1 MVTATDAKK
10 QSAPCSFFELVSVFL
25 VLGATAFGGPA
36 AHIAMMESQLVRDR
50 QWLTRDEF
58 IDLLGAANLIP
69 GPSSTELA
77 MHIGYKTH
85 GMLGLVAVG
94 CSFIAPAFCMVTF
107 ISSLYLRFSH
117 LPVTQ
122 AILYGIKP
130 VIVVIVLQAVWSL
143 ARTALKNSFLIA
155 LAITAAVLFL
165 VGASVPL
172 ILFGCGMIAAVWA
185 FCKSPPPRES
195 RAFRLICT
203 VCIFLLALSFVVS
216 SITSKNLT
224 YTQSNLFLYFAKI
237 GSLLYGGG
245 YVLLAFLRS
254 DLVENYHWLTS
265 SQLLDA
271 IAIGQI
277 TPGPFFITATFIGF
291 ILGGFLG
298 ACIATFGMFMPAF
311 VFVAMTAP
319 FVQSIRA
326 SRLAS
331 SFLDAAN
338 AAAVALMAIVMLQM
352 GADACHDLKGICI
365 AAVTFLI
372 LIYKRINYLWSRILH
387 ERE

>member
-1 MVTATDAKK
+1 
-10 QSAPCSFFELVSVFL
+10 
-25 VLGATAFGGPA
+25 
-36 AHIAMMESQLVRDR
+36 
-50 QWLTRDEF
+50 
-58 IDLLGAANLIP
+58 
-69 GPSSTELA
+69 
-77 MHIGYKTH
+77 
-85 GMLGLVAVG
+85 
-94 CSFIAPAFCMVTF
+94 
-107 ISSLYLRFSH
+107 
-117 LPVTQ
+117 
-122 AILYGIKP
+122 
-130 VIVVIVLQAVWSL
+130 
-143 ARTALKNSFLIA
+143 
-155 LAITAAVLFL
+155 
-165 VGASVPL
+165 
-172 ILFGCGMIAAVWA
+172 
-185 FCKSPPPRES
+185 
-195 RAFRLICT
+195 
-203 VCIFLLALSFVVS
+203 LLALSFVVS